1 MSKTQERPTAKTADR
16 ADNYRSLLVHAEPG
30 TTSTRRVEVAA
41 RLARD
46 LNARLIGLGAEAF
59 EPGLT
64 VDPFFGPRPTSGAT
78 PPAQTSSG
86 GR

>member
-41 RLARD
+41 RLAD
-46 LNARLIGLGAEAF
+46 DVTLEPLDVAPYMAYGMLLPVPEGPDGFFMVRL
-59 EPGLT
+59 
-64 VDPFFGPRPTSGAT
+64 RK
-78 PPAQTSSG
+78 
-86 GR
+86 RR